1 MTIRLLWVIVF
12 IKKKKNSHLLF
23 KWVVTIGVPR
33 CILGNADW
41 ERIGAVDVARSD
53 TLFKTATRPKGMV
66 LDYLERNDGRTWDKR
81 NH

>member
-1 MTIRLLWVIVF
+1 VA
-12 IKKKKNSHLLF
+12 
-23 KWVVTIGVPR
+23 R

-66 LDYLERNDGRTWDKR
+66 LDYLEGNDGRTWDKR